1 MVLFTG
7 NSFFLVVLVAVHVLA
22 LPYLQ
27 ILRSITIKAGANAII
42 HDQMLYLNAA
52 KQAEQQVEK
61 TANAIV
67 KEASLLRQDIEQV
80 SGFLND
86 ERLGKPPAH
95 GWSKPIQTL
104 GFQLQKVVAAQTAD
118 SILMVEIQGI
128 PDKIKSRMLS
138 LFKIHLEDPKERMAF
153 KQSVIDLV
161 MPSLDIL
168 CKGLESANERIR
180 MTGKKIVD
188 WIVDLHIGY
197 QHPLVV
203 RGIIKSICLAK
214 HSPI

>member
-1 MVLFTG
+1 MVW
-7 NSFFLVVLVAVHVLA
+7 NSFFLVALIINHVLA
-22 LPYLQ
+22 FPT
-27 ILRSITIKAGANAII
+27 LRIAIKAAATSII
-42 HDQMLYLNAA
+42 NDPTLYLNAA
-52 KQAEQQVEK
+52 KQAEHQVEM
-61 TANAIV
+61 TAGAIV
-67 KEASLLRQDIEQV
+67 KEASLLRQDIKQV

-86 ERLGKPPAH
+86 ERLGKPPIN
-95 GWSKPIQTL
+95 GWRKPIQSL

-118 SILMVEIQGI
+118 SILMVDIQGI
-128 PDKIKSRMLS
+128 PEQIKSRMLAF
-138 LFKIHLEDPKERMAF
+138 FKIHLENPQERMAF

-161 MPSLDIL
+161 MPSLDVL

-180 MTGKKIVD
+180 KTGEKIVD

-203 RGIIKSICLAK
+203 RGMIKAICLAK